1 MKRSTLFLVV
11 PLAGAISSV
20 AIAQPQTS
28 PVRDNNFDW
37 SFFQFGVDFQDMDRG
52 FDRDALYG
60 RVSWALD
67 EHLFLRA
74 GLSLYDGEVGVVD
87 YDGFGLS
94 GGLGFHTPLQQGLD
108 LVVSGDLLFDRVDVG
123 NNRDSESGLR
133 LAGGVRHQTSDQVEL
148 SGGAFA
154 MRMYDNNDI
163 GLYGEA
169 LFKVSEKFNVGA
181 DLQLGDDINSI
192 GVFGRLSF

>member
-11 PLAGAISSV
+11 PLASAISGG

-28 PVRDNNFDW
+28 AVRDNNFNW
-37 SFFQFGVDFQDMDRG
+37 SFFQFGVEFQDMDRG
-52 FDRDALYG
+52 FDRDAIYG
-60 RVSWALD
+60 RLSWAMD

-74 GLSLYDGEVGVVD
+74 GLSLYDGDIGPAD
-87 YDGFGLS
+87 YDGIGLS

-108 LVVSGDLLFDRVDVG
+108 LVVTGDVLFDRVDVG

-133 LAGGVRHQTSDQVEL
+133 MAGGVRHRTSDQVEL

-154 MRMYDNNDI
+154 MRMYDNSDI
-163 GLYGEA
+163 GLYGEV
-169 LFKVSEKFNVGA
+169 LVKVAPTFNVGA
-181 DLQLGDDINSI
+181 DLQLGDDISSI
-192 GVFGRLSF
+192 GLFGRLNF

>member
-1 MKRSTLFLVV
+1 MKRSSLLLIL
-11 PLAGAISSV
+11 PLASAISSA

-28 PVRDNNFDW
+28 AVRDNNFNW
-37 SFFQFGVDFQDMDRG
+37 SFFQFGVEFQDMDRG

-60 RVSWALD
+60 RISWALD
-67 EHLFLRA
+67 EHLFLRGA
-74 GLSLYDGEVGVVD
+74 LSLYDGDVGPFD

-94 GGLGFHTPLQQGLD
+94 AGLGFNTPLQQGLD
-108 LVVSGDLLFDRVDVG
+108 LVFTGDLLHDRIKIA

-133 LAGGVRHQTSDQVEL
+133 MAGGVRHRTTDQIEL

-154 MRMYDNNDI
+154 TRMYDNTDI

-169 LFKVSEKFNVGA
+169 LVKVSDQFNIGA
-181 DLQLGDDINSI
+181 DLQLGDDISSV
-192 GVFGRLSF
+192 GLFGRLSF

>member
-1 MKRSTLFLVV
+1 MKRSMLFLVI
-11 PLAGAISSV
+11 PLVSAISSA

-37 SFFQFGVDFQDMDRG
+37 SFFQFGIDLQDMGRR

-60 RVSWALD
+60 RLSWALD
-67 EHLFLRA
+67 EHLFLRG
-74 GLSLYDGEVGVVD
+74 GLSLYDGEVGAAD
-87 YDGFGLS
+87 YDGLGLS

-108 LVVSGDLLFDRVDVG
+108 LVVSGDLLFDRVEVG

-133 LAGGVRHQTSDQVEL
+133 MAGGVRHQTSDQIEL
-148 SGGAFA
+148 SGGVFA

-169 LFKVSEKFNVGA
+169 LIKVSEKVNVGA

-192 GVFGRLSF
+192 GVFGRLNF

>member
-1 MKRSTLFLVV
+1 MKRSTLFLIV
-11 PLAGAISSV
+11 PLATAISGA

-37 SFFQFGVDFQDMDRG
+37 SFFQFGVEFQDMDRG
-52 FDRDALYG
+52 FDRDAVYG
-60 RVSWALD
+60 RLSWAMD
-67 EHLFLRA
+67 EHLFLRG

-94 GGLGFHTPLQQGLD
+94 GGLGFHTPLKQGLD
-108 LVVSGDLLFDRVDVG
+108 LVFTGDLLFDRIETG

-133 LAGGVRHQTSDQVEL
+133 MAGGVRHRTTDQIEL
-148 SGGAFA
+148 SAGAFA
-154 MRMYDNNDI
+154 SRMYDDNEI

-169 LFKVSEKFNVGA
+169 LVKVSQNFNVGA

-192 GVFGRLSF
+192 GLFGRLDF